1 MNSCLMRL
9 ITLGAALCACAS
21 TTAPASSMAAA
32 QASIR
37 VADEMGARQN
47 PSAALYLQYAREEY
61 SQADNANRNGSGER
75 AQRLLLRA
83 QADADLAVA
92 LARRSAAREGSG
104 DTTGVTPTIPTTME
118 QPR

>member
-1 MNSCLMRL
+1 MNPCLNKM
-9 ITLGAALCACAS
+9 IALGLALGACAS
-21 TTAPASSMAAA
+21 TTAPTSSMAAA

-61 SQADNANRNGSGER
+61 SQADTANREGRGGQ

-92 LARRSAAREGSG
+92 LARRNAAREGAAATQGGTS
-104 DTTGVTPTIPTTME
+104 VTQTTMD